1 MNLKEWRIHRAMSQR
16 MLAKASGVTYATIC
30 RLERGQHKPN
40 FITINKLSDALVL
53 GDPNEIE
60 WDKSSTSSQPIIY
73 IDQQPSPPPSTPA
86 PVTVSKPV
94 GRPES
99 ITDKLAIGKQKL
111 KEDMDKFYKSLLI
124 PILEPRIEKAIAE
137 AIQDGK
143 WHPTYYYVG
152 KCSNVVRSEQAYR
165 KAFAMYGKKR
175 INLYGHTREDMF
187 ITLGQEALIHDN
199 LSELQRLGR
208 IDKREQDS
216 PNEAEWRIKDRD
228 WLAALVVNDSITPF
242 SDSSKGVEVNT
253 SPGVR

>member
-40 FITINKLSDALVL
+40 FVTINKLSDALVL

-60 WDKSSTSSQPIIY
+60 WDKPSTSSQPVIY
-73 IDQQPSPPPSTPA
+73 IDHQPSPPPSTPA
-86 PVTVSKPV
+86 PVIVSQPV

-99 ITDKLAIGKQKL
+99 IPDKLAIGKQKL

-124 PILEPRIEKAIAE
+124 PILEPRIEKALAE

-143 WHPTYYYVG
+143 WHPTYYFSARCAIAV
-152 KCSNVVRSEQAYR
+152 NPMQAYR

-175 INLYGHTREDMF
+175 INLYGHTREDTF
-187 ITLGQEALIHDN
+187 IILGREALIHDN

-216 PNEAEWRIKDRD
+216 PNDAEWRIKDRD
-228 WLAALVVNDSITPF
+228 WLAALLMEKPQ
-242 SDSSKGVEVNT
+242 
-253 SPGVR
+253 

>member
-1 MNLKEWRIHRAMSQR
+1 MNLKEWRIHKAMSQR

-40 FITINKLSDALVL
+40 FVTINKLSDVLVL

-60 WDKSSTSSQPIIY
+60 WDKPSTSSQPVIH
-73 IDQQPSPPPSTPA
+73 IDQQLSPPPSKPV
-86 PVTVSKPV
+86 PVTVAQAVRK
-94 GRPES
+94 PES
-99 ITDKLAIGKQKL
+99 IRDNLAIGKQKL
-111 KEDMDKFYKSLLI
+111 KEDMDNFYKSLLI

-143 WHPTYYYVG
+143 WHPTYYFSARCAIAV
-152 KCSNVVRSEQAYR
+152 NPMQAYR

-175 INLYGHTREDMF
+175 INLYGHTREDTF
-187 ITLGQEALIHDN
+187 IILGREALIHDN

-216 PNEAEWRIKDRD
+216 PNDAEWRIKDRD
-228 WLAALVVNDSITPF
+228 WLAALLMEKPQ
-242 SDSSKGVEVNT
+242 
-253 SPGVR
+253 

>member
-60 WDKSSTSSQPIIY
+60 WDK
-73 IDQQPSPPPSTPA
+73 PSTPA
-86 PVTVSKPV
+86 PVIVSQPV
-94 GRPES
+94 GRHES
-99 ITDKLAIGKQKL
+99 IPDKLAIGKQKL

-143 WHPTYYYVG
+143 WHPTYYFSARCAIAV
-152 KCSNVVRSEQAYR
+152 NPMQAYR

-175 INLYGHTREDMF
+175 INLYGHTREDTF
-187 ITLGQEALIHDN
+187 ITLGREALIHDN

-216 PNEAEWRIKDRD
+216 PNDAEWRIKDRD
-228 WLAALVVNDSITPF
+228 WLAALLMEKPQ
-242 SDSSKGVEVNT
+242 
-253 SPGVR
+253 

>member
-1 MNLKEWRIHRAMSQR
+1 

-40 FITINKLSDALVL
+40 FVTINKLSDALVL

-60 WDKSSTSSQPIIY
+60 WDKPSTSSQPVIY
-73 IDQQPSPPPSTPA
+73 IDQQPSPPPSTPT
-86 PVTVSKPV
+86 PVTVSQPV

-99 ITDKLAIGKQKL
+99 IPDKLAIGKQKL
-111 KEDMDKFYKSLLI
+111 KEEMDKFYKSLLI

-143 WHPTYYYVG
+143 WHPTYYFSARCANAV
-152 KCSNVVRSEQAYR
+152 NPMQAYR

-208 IDKREQDS
+208 IEKRGRNS
-216 PNEAEWRIKDRD
+216 LSAAEWRIKDRE
-228 WLAALVVNDSITPF
+228 WLVARIMEKP
-242 SDSSKGVEVNT
+242 
-253 SPGVR
+253 P

>member
-1 MNLKEWRIHRAMSQR
+1 

-40 FITINKLSDALVL
+40 FVTINKLSDALVL

-228 WLAALVVNDSITPF
+228 WLAALVVNNSITPF

>member
-1 MNLKEWRIHRAMSQR
+1 
-16 MLAKASGVTYATIC
+16 
-30 RLERGQHKPN
+30 
-40 FITINKLSDALVL
+40 
-53 GDPNEIE
+53 
-60 WDKSSTSSQPIIY
+60 
-73 IDQQPSPPPSTPA
+73 
-86 PVTVSKPV
+86 
-94 GRPES
+94 
-99 ITDKLAIGKQKL
+99 
-111 KEDMDKFYKSLLI
+111 MDKFYKSLLI

-208 IDKREQDS
+208 IERRGRNS
-216 PNEAEWRIKDRD
+216 LSAAEWQIKDQE
-228 WLAALVVNDSITPF
+228 WLVACLVEKPQ
-242 SDSSKGVEVNT
+242 
-253 SPGVR
+253 

>member
-1 MNLKEWRIHRAMSQR
+1 
-16 MLAKASGVTYATIC
+16 MLANASGVTYATIC

-60 WDKSSTSSQPIIY
+60 WDKPSTSSQPVIY
-73 IDQQPSPPPSTPA
+73 IDHQPSPPPSTPA
-86 PVTVSKPV
+86 PVIVSQPV

-99 ITDKLAIGKQKL
+99 IPDKLAIGKQKL

-137 AIQDGK
+137 VIQDGK

-208 IDKREQDS
+208 IEKRGRNS
-216 PNEAEWRIKDRD
+216 LNAAEWRIKDRD
-228 WLAALVVNDSITPF
+228 WLVACLVEKPQ
-242 SDSSKGVEVNT
+242 
-253 SPGVR
+253 